1 MVVMDWLNKAKDAY
15 TDYADMIGSGIQDTF
30 ESVRDLATGERDYS
44 QVVSDANEKTDGWYS
59 TVVNSVPVLNGL
71 HNNMLGRDFAKDYL
85 NNNGLSW
92 HDVQGYN
99 ASKILGQASSGVSSL
114 VGTGSR
120 WLKNI
125 NNDLGK
131 LYTSE

>member
-1 MVVMDWLNKAKDAY
+1 MPIVDYLNKAKEAY
-15 TDYADMIGSGIQDTF
+15 TDYAKMIGSGVQDTF

-59 TVVNSVPVLNGL
+59 TVVNSVPVLNGV
-71 HNNMLGRDFAKDYL
+71 HNNLLGRDYAKDYL
-85 NNNGLSW
+85 DNNGLSW
-92 HDVQGYN
+92 KDAQGYN
-99 ASKILGQASSGVSSL
+99 VSKILGQASSGISSL

-131 LYTSE
+131 LYSSE

>member
-1 MVVMDWLNKAKDAY
+1 MPIVDYLNKAKEAY
-15 TDYADMIGSGIQDTF
+15 TDYAKMIGDGVQDTF

-59 TVVNSVPVLNGL
+59 TVVNSVPVLNGV
-71 HNNMLGRDFAKDYL
+71 HNNLLGRDYAKDYL
-85 NNNGLSW
+85 DNNGLSW
-92 HDVQGYN
+92 KDAQGYN
-99 ASKILGQASSGVSSL
+99 VSKILGQASSGISSL

-131 LYTSE
+131 LYSSE